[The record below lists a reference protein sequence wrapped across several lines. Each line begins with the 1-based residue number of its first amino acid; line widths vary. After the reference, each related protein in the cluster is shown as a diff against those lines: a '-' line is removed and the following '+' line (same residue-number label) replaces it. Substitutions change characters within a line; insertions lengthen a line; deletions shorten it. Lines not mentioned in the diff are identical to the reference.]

1 MYLQKL
7 EIEINIIFGF
17 FFKMLVGIKL
27 FDYFRRFVE
36 KFNIYQMKVKQ
47 WKVLLVENSLFV
59 LFKKCKKLKYVR
71 VFLNKVLKVE
81 DFDIFFIYLG
91 IEINIEDLFIS
102 FLNKYEECIVLIEE
116 FENFERC
123 FDII

>member
-17 FFKMLVGIKL
+17 FFKKLVGLKL

-36 KFNIYQMKVKQ
+36 KFNIYQIKVNQ

-59 LFKKCKKLKYVR
+59 LLKKTKKFKYVR
-71 VFLNKVLKVE
+71 VFLNKILKVE

-91 IEINIEDLFIS
+91 I
-102 FLNKYEECIVLIEE
+102 
-116 FENFERC
+116 
-123 FDII
+123 